1 MSSLDVGRAPGV
13 TGRRFVAASE
23 KFEPGGTRMMARGFI
38 SLGAVPAR
46 ECFTPGGEVG
56 DAQRALAECR
66 RYVALLRDVIGPEPH
81 GAELQIRRAA
91 PERGS
96 YLEVV
101 VEYDD
106 QNNVARAYAIR
117 CDREGPTTWA

>member
-1 MSSLDVGRAPGV
+1 
-13 TGRRFVAASE
+13 
-23 KFEPGGTRMMARGFI
+23 MARGFI

-46 ECFTPGGEVG
+46 ERFTPDGEVG
-56 DAQRALAECR
+56 DAQRALEECR

-101 VEYDD
+101 VDYDSE
-106 QNNVARAYAIR
+106 NNVARAYAIR